1 MKPYNTR
8 TATIA
13 KNVYG
18 TSSIT
23 TVLCRKVGDM
33 KTEIYT
39 YQNQNQNQNHKH
51 TNTVIAKLVI
61 YEEIPDMQNESGA
74 ACGTA
79 NEELFPFA
87 LKKKHCE
94 VDV

>member
-1 MKPYNTR
+1 LLKRLGVLKPYYTR
-8 TATIA
+8 TSSIA

-33 KTEIYT
+33 KTEMYT

-61 YEEIPDMQNESGA
+61 YEEIPDMQNESSA

-79 NEELFPFA
+79 NVRCPSCL
-87 LKKKHCE
+87 E
-94 VDV
+94 VL